1 VLLGDRGYQS
11 RPAAAW
17 LRARKV
23 KPVIAKQRSQHGSGL
38 GRQRWVVE
46 RTLSWLHQHRRLRLR
61 YERRADIH
69 EAFISIACSLICLR
83 ALQGAF

>member
-38 GRQRWVVE
+38 
-46 RTLSWLHQHRRLRLR
+46 
-61 YERRADIH
+61 
-69 EAFISIACSLICLR
+69 ICLR